1 MTNRHAD
8 LNENELK
15 LVEAAMAIECSI
27 AKYCGLGQNFDS
39 DKKILSEALKP
50 YRPVEQITLAGIT
63 FDAPLREE
71 PERGDNVYSPQI
83 SALHCREVARWY
95 GYEWQIRKL
104 KAGGYFATP
113 EAAAACAKAF
123 SKLVGGEV

>member
-8 LNENELK
+8 INENELK

-27 AKYCGLGQNFDS
+27 ARYCGLGQNFDR

-50 YRPVEQITLAGIT
+50 YRPVEQITVAGIT

-71 PERGDNVYSPQI
+71 PEPEADIFIPSMFHPSGYCFDTWRSYSHQR
-83 SALHCREVARWY
+83 A
-95 GYEWQIRKL
+95 GL
-104 KAGGYFATP
+104 KAGGCFATA
-113 EAAAACAKAF
+113 EAAAACARAF